1 MKYILRHKL
10 LLVLVVLLLIG
21 FIWYGSGDESSSPL
35 TTEDT
40 DVNNPSREI
49 VTKLLALQ
57 VVTLTGTIFSDP
69 AFKGLKD
76 FSTQIIPEEMGRP
89 DPFAPLGRSADAA
102 AVGAARP

>member
-1 MKYILRHKL
+1 MKYILRHKVVIA
-10 LLVLVVLLLIG
+10 LVAVLLIG
-21 FIWYGSGDESSSPL
+21 FIWYGSSDESSSPL

-40 DVNNPSREI
+40 DANNPGREI

-69 AFKGLKD
+69 AFRGLKD

-89 DPFAPLGRSADAA
+89 DPFAPLVRSAETAA
-102 AVGAARP
+102 AAGRQ